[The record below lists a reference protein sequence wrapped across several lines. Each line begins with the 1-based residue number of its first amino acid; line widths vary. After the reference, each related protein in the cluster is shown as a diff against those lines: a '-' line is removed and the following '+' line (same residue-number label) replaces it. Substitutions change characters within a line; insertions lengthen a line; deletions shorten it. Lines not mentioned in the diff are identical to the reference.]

1 MDIYEALEKLDGM
14 LDYLIDMAGS
24 GCTPEDIDLI
34 GECEDVI
41 YQFARKYGPQEE
53 LPLEFTCTCGEHI
66 VRHDIHGGMSRF
78 FCSKCEAEWLVGPQE
93 V

>member
-1 MDIYEALEKLDGM
+1 MDIYEALEKLDSM

-41 YQFARKYGPQEE
+41 YQFARKYEPQMA
-53 LPLEFTCTCGEHI
+53 LPLEFTCNCGEHLT
-66 VRHDIHGGMSRF
+66 RHDIHAGMSRF
-78 FCSKCEAEWLVGPQE
+78 FCPKCEAEWLVGPQE